1 MNALPRKSQ
10 TLWCYIWPRISI
22 NPFIID
28 PSLKSPQTNSKVS
41 ENKPTNLPPVML
53 NQVWCCKP
61 VHRSFCYPFKNPSS
75 GLWHWHAQMWSIT
88 LHRGF
93 SVSSLVFE
101 KLWCSFCR
109 SGWWITAWL
118 FFLSTHEQQLLKK
131 LRKMT
136 FSVFACGWLQKKIL
150 SRNVRGAHI
159 YLTVRRVIA
168 WMRRFSL
175 VMEKILKHSPYDFP
189 HPGFWPIK
197 TTNRKV
203 QFVMFVPLHRKLKA
217 MCMCVY
223 T

>member
-41 ENKPTNLPPVML
+41 KNLPPLML

-61 VHRSFCYPFKNPSS
+61 VHRSFCYPFKKPSF

-118 FFLSTHEQQLLKK
+118 FFCPHMNSSFWKSSVRWSFLCLHADDGKKRFYLAMSEVRTFISLCVVLL
-131 LRKMT
+131 L
-136 FSVFACGWLQKKIL
+136 GW
-150 SRNVRGAHI
+150 
-159 YLTVRRVIA
+159 
-168 WMRRFSL
+168 
-175 VMEKILKHSPYDFP
+175 EDF
-189 HPGFWPIK
+189 
-197 TTNRKV
+197 
-203 QFVMFVPLHRKLKA
+203 L
-217 MCMCVY
+217 
-223 T
+223 